1 MNEYSYANGER
12 AFCCCSVVPYHL
24 PDADRAERRTGG
36 VLGEVVR
43 LAVVGVP
50 ELLAPVDVPCE
61 DQPATNR
68 TLASISRCRGQR

>member
-1 MNEYSYANGER
+1 MTIPMQMASER
-12 AFCCCSVVPYHL
+12 FAAAAWFLTYHL